1 MNESTALSLPWLR
14 DPLRAALAAT
24 RDHHLLLV
32 HGPQGVGQFEFAL
45 SLAQAWLC
53 EAATGVARPCGQ
65 CASCRLVLSHNHPD
79 LLVLLPEA
87 LQEALGWAPAASE
100 EGASARPERK
110 PSKEIKVDSA
120 RRAVAFAQLSCAR
133 GRAKVVVL
141 YPAERLNAV
150 AANTL
155 LKTLE
160 EPPGLARFVLASGA
174 PAALPATVRSRCQAL
189 HLPLPDAAE
198 AERWLAQQ
206 GVAGAGVLLAAS
218 GGQPLTAKAWADEG
232 IDAAAWAE
240 LPARVAAGDAGGLP
254 AWPVPHAVDALLKLC
269 HDAMLVSLGGRAR
282 YFPAV
287 PVAPALAPLQAW
299 QVALVEAARYA
310 EHPINAGLLVES
322 LVMQGRRALHAA
334 ERRDTPSLHSRHD

>member
-1 MNESTALSLPWLR
+1 MVSETALPWLR
-14 DPLRAALAAT
+14 QPLRAALAAT

-53 EAATGVARPCGQ
+53 EAALDVARPCGQ

-87 LQEALGWAPAASE
+87 MQEPLGWAPAASE
-100 EGASARPERK
+100 EGATAKPERK
-110 PSKEIKVDSA
+110 PSKEIKVDAA

-160 EPPGLARFVLASGA
+160 EPPGVARFVLATGA
-174 PAALPATVRSRCQAL
+174 PETLPATVRSRCQAL
-189 HLPLPDAAE
+189 HLPLPAAAD
-198 AERWLAQQ
+198 AERWLSAQ
-206 GVAGAGVLLAAS
+206 GVAGVKVLLAAS
-218 GGQPLTAKAWADEG
+218 GGQPLTARAWADDG
-232 IDAAAWAE
+232 VDAGTWAE
-240 LPARVAAGDAGGLP
+240 LPSRVARGDAGGLP
-254 AWPVPHAVDALLKLC
+254 AWPVPRAIDALLKLC
-269 HDAMLVSLGGRAR
+269 HDAMLVSLGGEPR

-287 PVAPALAPLQAW
+287 PAAPALAPLQTW
-299 QVALVEAARYA
+299 HGALIEAARYA
-310 EHPINAGLLVES
+310 DHPLNAALLVES
-322 LVMQGRRALHAA
+322 LVMQGRRALGPAG
-334 ERRDTPSLHSRHD
+334 RPGGPSLHSRHE